1 MDCSQCSNY
10 TNLEFISTK
19 QLQSERQTTSM
30 FLGAHYYTFERQY
43 KHADFTAA
51 WWSVTKWNNDKSCVF
66 WNFVVS
72 LNIIQNFS

>member
-51 WWSVTKWNNDKSCVF
+51 GESMPDDQSQNETMTR
-66 WNFVVS
+66 VVCS
-72 LNIIQNFS
+72 GTLLFL